1 MVILLADPFLPDLPG
16 RLGNYGTVSQ
26 DMADIGKAEI
36 LIVRS
41 KTKVTKEIIDKAPN
55 LKFIIR
61 GGVGV
66 DTIDVAYAESKNIEV
81 TNTPE
86 ASSLAVAELAFALM
100 IAMPNHIVEADNS
113 MKQGKWLKKEL
124 ERTELA
130 GKVLGLIGIGRIAR
144 EVAIRAKAF
153 GMKVIAYDKYVQN
166 SDVAEMVSL
175 DKVYK
180 EADYISLHTPLT
192 DETKG
197 MINADAIAK
206 MKQGIR
212 IINNVFAGGVST
224 VTAFGGRLIIANN
237 TFVRVR
243 DVGMRLEV
251 NEDDDTPTSAVVV
264 NNIFYDSFFPYRPLR
279 KGEEVGVYR
288 GCSMKAGRNL
298 IFSTSFSE
306 IPPLYAPDDILNTDP
321 CMASPQNLVG
331 SDGKPFTR
339 DDGYLLKETSP
350 CIDAGF
356 LIEEMTG
363 TKDICGAKR
372 VVNSR
377 IDIGAHEFAPMKG
390 GG

>member
-1 MVILLADPFLPDLPG
+1 VWGSGVNDCDYVRFFGEGHIFRRNYLHGTKEEEIGPAHVDGWQTYAVNPG
-16 RLGNYGTVSQ
+16 EYAK
-26 DMADIGKAEI
+26 DI
-36 LIVRS
+36 LI
-41 KTKVTKEIIDKAPN
+41 D
-55 LKFIIR
+55 
-61 GGVGV
+61 G
-66 DTIDVAYAESKNIEV
+66 NI
-81 TNTPE
+81 
-86 ASSLAVAELAFALM
+86 
-100 IAMPNHIVEADNS
+100 
-113 MKQGKWLKKEL
+113 
-124 ERTELA
+124 
-130 GKVLGLIGIGRIAR
+130 
-144 EVAIRAKAF
+144 
-153 GMKVIAYDKYVQN
+153 
-166 SDVAEMVSL
+166 
-175 DKVYK
+175 
-180 EADYISLHTPLT
+180 LT
-192 DETKG
+192 DHFMHGVMMEGRTDKSG
-197 MINADAIAK
+197 TCSAE
-206 MKQGIR
+206 GIR